1 MKSSEIRTRFLNF
14 FEARGHRVLPSSS
27 LVPAHDPT
35 LLFSNAGM
43 NQFKDIFLGRE
54 KRVYARAATSQKCV
68 RAGGKHND
76 LEQVGRTTRHHTF
89 FEMLGNFSFGDYFKK
104 EAIPWAWELVT
115 REFAIPREKL
125 YVTTFLGSGSG
136 PEDHDLV
143 PHDDEAHDLWVA
155 QGVGNDRIFELG
167 LKDNFWQMGDT
178 GPCGPCSEIHY
189 DLGPGASDLGHTECK
204 FPCDC
209 GRFVEIWNLVFM
221 QYSRYC
227 RYERDGYPAHWD
239 EKARAEHKH
248 SDDRYACLA
257 LDLLPKPCV
266 DTGMGLERIAAVLQG
281 KKSNYDTDLFRPLI
295 EEAAGLAN
303 VEYGANHDTDV
314 SLRIIADHARAT
326 TFLIS
331 DGVLPS
337 NEGRGYVLRLIM
349 RRALYHGQTLGLNE
363 PFLYK
368 MSGHVVQMMKDAY
381 PELVEAE
388 HHIAKAIRI
397 EEERYAH
404 TTRLALER
412 LETVAVVVSSGEEL
426 PFHLARRLHI
436 PISMHARYAHE
447 KGSGLKDTFDRR
459 YDIHAADDERAAL
472 KEFESTWSRDAFS
485 RRISDWVLTR
495 LPEGVSKHAWMD
507 DFRQTVGQEVGNLT
521 PYVSFRGT
529 VQGIQERWKEN
540 RLVREALDSFMRRFP
555 PQNIAAWIPGDELF
569 KLHDTFGLRPEFI
582 EDLVNVYGFAVDR
595 EGYEAEMQ
603 KQRERA
609 RANWKAATRD
619 VAHGAD
625 AFIVIETLQ
634 QLADKHPTRFEGYG
648 QTTSYQCKVVGLLE
662 DGKLVGQVES
672 GAKADIILDHTP
684 FYAEG
689 GGQVG
694 DAGRFYA
701 SDSTQEVAHVN
712 DTYAPVVA
720 HNEGTSPFGGKDIV
734 DYATAGGLIA
744 HKAVAHARL
753 RVGDT
758 VTAVVDSERR
768 DAVRRNHT
776 ATHLLHAA
784 LRKTLGTHVKQ
795 AGSLVAPDRLRF
807 DFTHYAA
814 LDEQDLLDIEDLVN
828 EHILKN
834 EVVATEEKDLDSA
847 VAGGA
852 MALFGEKYADK
863 VRVLSINDFSKELC
877 GGTHVRRTGDI
888 GLFKIVSESS
898 VAAGT
903 RRIEAV
909 TGEGVL
915 KYLRQASETLALLAD
930 SLHAKP
936 EELLQAVEKLS
947 DSEKKLRK
955 ELEAQRQKGAE
966 ASLGEVLSRATKV
979 KGVFVIAQKIPE
991 PIDRAALRN
1000 LADRCRAQI
1009 KSGVVVLG
1017 NVVDGKV
1024 SLVAA
1029 VTKDLTHKLDAG
1041 KIVKQAAA
1049 IVEGSGGGRKD
1060 LAEAGGKNPAKL
1072 DESLQAVPAIIEAM
1086 L

>member
-1 MKSSEIRTRFLNF
+1 MTSNDIRKRFLDF
-14 FEARGHRVLPSSS
+14 FAARGHRVLPSSS

-43 NQFKDIFLGRE
+43 NQFKDVFLGRE
-54 KRVYARAATSQKCV
+54 KRDYSRASTSQKCV

-115 REFAIPREKL
+115 KDYAIPAGKL
-125 YVTTFLGSGSG
+125 YVTVFR
-136 PEDHDLV
+136 E
-143 PHDDEAHDLWVA
+143 DDEAAEIWATDVGVA
-155 QGVGNDRIFELG
+155 RDRIFRMDEH
-167 LKDNFWQMGDT
+167 DNFWAMGDT

-189 DLGPGASDLGHTECK
+189 DLGPAASTLGHPDCP
-204 FPCDC
+204 FPCPQDC
-209 GRFVEIWNLVFM
+209 GRYVELWNLVFM
-221 QYSRYC
+221 QFN
-227 RYERDGYPAHWD
+227 RDEQGNMTP
-239 EKARAEHKH
+239 
-248 SDDRYACLA
+248 
-257 LDLLPKPCV
+257 LPRPSI
-266 DTGMGLERIAAVLQG
+266 DTGAGLERIATVLQG
-281 KKSNYDTDLFRPLI
+281 KISNFDTDLFRPLI

-314 SLRIIADHARAT
+314 SLRIIADHARAA

-331 DGVLPS
+331 DGVLSS

-368 MSGHVVQMMKDAY
+368 MAGHVVQMMKDAY

-388 HHIAKAIRI
+388 RHVAKAIKI
-397 EEERYAH
+397 EEQRYAH
-404 TTRLALER
+404 TTRLGLER
-412 LETVAVVVSSGEEL
+412 LETVPVVVSSGEEL
-426 PFHLARRLHI
+426 PFHLARRLHK
-436 PISMHARYAHE
+436 PICTHAPYAHNQ
-447 KGSGLKDTFDRR
+447 GSGLWDTFERR
-459 YDIHAADDERAAL
+459 HNIHATDDERAAFEEL
-472 KEFESTWSRDAFS
+472 KSTWSRDAFS
-485 RRISDWVLTR
+485 RRILDWVLTR
-495 LPEGVSKHAWMD
+495 LPEGLSKHDWMD
-507 DFRQTVGQEVGNLT
+507 DFRMTVGQEVGNLS
-521 PYVSFRGT
+521 PYLSFRRT
-529 VQGIQERWKEN
+529 VQRIQERWKEN
-540 RLVREALDSFMRRFP
+540 RHVREALDSFMRRIP
-555 PQNIAAWIPGDELF
+555 PQNVAAWIPGDGLF
-569 KLHDTFGLRPEFI
+569 KLHDTFGLRPEFVLDI
-582 EDLVNVYGFAVDR
+582 VKTYGFSVDWQ
-595 EGYEAEMQ
+595 GYRAEMSE
-603 KQRERA
+603 QRERA
-609 RANWKAATRD
+609 RASWKVEAKGLPSPAY
-619 VAHGAD
+619 
-625 AFIVIETLQ
+625 
-634 QLADKHPTRFEGYG
+634 FELPGRTVFDGYS
-648 QTTSYQCKVVGLLE
+648 QTESTGCKVLAIVRGGVGVRQLE
-662 DGKLVGQVES
+662 PREEGEIV
-672 GAKADIILDHTP
+672 LDHTP
-684 FYAEG
+684 FYAEA

-694 DAGRFYA
+694 DTGFLFTPA
-701 SDSTQEVAHVN
+701 SDHELAHVTN
-712 DTYAPVVA
+712 TCYPV
-720 HNEGTSPFGGKDIV
+720 
-734 DYATAGGLIA
+734 GGLIA
-744 HKAVAHARL
+744 HRAVARDRL
-753 RVGDT
+753 RVGDL
-758 VTAVVDSERR
+758 VTAKVDVERR
-768 DAVRRNHT
+768 DATRRNHT

-828 EHILKN
+828 EHVLKN
-834 EVVATEEKDLDSA
+834 EVVATEEEDLDSA
-847 VAGGA
+847 VASGA

-863 VRVLSINDFSKELC
+863 VRVLTIDDFSKELC
-877 GGTHVRRTGDI
+877 GGTHVQRTGDI
-888 GLFKIVSESS
+888 GLFKIVSEGS

-955 ELEAQRQKGAE
+955 ELEAQQMKRANSQARDLVKE
-966 ASLGEVLSRATKV
+966 AREV
-979 KGVFVIAQKIPE
+979 KGVRVVAARVE
-991 PIDRAALRN
+991 VTDRSAMRQMVDDLRAK
-1000 LADRCRAQI
+1000 LQ
-1009 KSGVVVLG
+1009 SGVIVLG
-1017 NVVDGKV
+1017 SVSDGKV

-1029 VTKDLTHKLDAG
+1029 VTKDLTNRLDAG

>member
-1 MKSSEIRTRFLNF
+1 MKSSEIRTRFLKF
-14 FEARGHRVLPSSS
+14 FEERGHRVLPSSS

-43 NQFKDIFLGRE
+43 NQFKDVFLGRE
-54 KRVYARAATSQKCV
+54 KRDYSRAATSQKCV

-115 REFAIPREKL
+115 KDYAIPAEKL
-125 YVTTFLGSGSG
+125 YITVFR
-136 PEDHDLV
+136 E
-143 PHDDEAHDLWVA
+143 DDEAEEIWATDVGVA
-155 QGVGNDRIFELG
+155 RDRIFRMDEH
-167 LKDNFWQMGDT
+167 DNFWAMGET

-189 DLGPGASDLGHTECK
+189 DLGPAASTLGHPDCP
-204 FPCDC
+204 FPCPQDC
-209 GRFVEIWNLVFM
+209 GRYVELWNLVFM
-221 QYSRYC
+221 QFN
-227 RYERDGYPAHWD
+227 RDEQGNMTP
-239 EKARAEHKH
+239 
-248 SDDRYACLA
+248 
-257 LDLLPKPCV
+257 LPRPSI
-266 DTGMGLERIAAVLQG
+266 DTGAGLERLATVLQG
-281 KKSNYDTDLFRPLI
+281 KISNYDTDLFRPLI

-303 VEYGANHDTDV
+303 VEYGSNHDTDV
-314 SLRIIADHARAT
+314 SLRIIADHARAA

-368 MSGHVVQMMKDAY
+368 MAGHVVQMMKDAY
-381 PELVEAE
+381 PELLETETHV
-388 HHIAKAIRI
+388 AKAIKI

-404 TTRLALER
+404 TTRVGLER
-412 LETVAVVVSSGEEL
+412 LESTPIVLRSGEEL
-426 PFHLARRLHI
+426 PLRLARPLERIIAEHPYDEELSWRWQRRAGSWNTTDEERTAI
-436 PISMHARYAHE
+436 QEFAR
-447 KGSGLKDTFDRR
+447 
-459 YDIHAADDERAAL
+459 
-472 KEFESTWSRDAFS
+472 TWNSRDRFYKLFDAVS
-485 RRISDWVLTR
+485 ALLPAEARKKDWMGR
-495 LPEGVSKHAWMD
+495 FKIA
-507 DFRQTVGQEVGNLT
+507 VGQEASD
-521 PYVSFRGT
+521 VSLRKSYMNAM
-529 VQGIQERWKEN
+529 QSLRK
-540 RLVREALDSFMRRFP
+540 REEVASNPLLRDAVDSLMRRFP
-555 PQNIAAWIPGDELF
+555 PEGTPAWIPGDELF
-569 KLHDTFGLRPEFI
+569 KLHDTFGLRPEFVLDI
-582 EDLVNVYGFAVDR
+582 VKTYGFSVDW
-595 EGYEAEMQ
+595 EGYRTEMWE
-603 KQRERA
+603 QRERA
-609 RANWKAATRD
+609 RASWK
-619 VAHGAD
+619 V
-625 AFIVIETLQ
+625 ETKGFPSPAYFGLPGRTVF
-634 QLADKHPTRFEGYG
+634 DGYS
-648 QTTSYQCKVVGLLE
+648 QTASTGCKVLAIVRGGAEVTQLE
-662 DGKLVGQVES
+662 PRQEGEIV
-672 GAKADIILDHTP
+672 LDHTP
-684 FYAEG
+684 FYAEA

-694 DAGRFYA
+694 DTGFLYA
-701 SDSTQEVAHVN
+701 PATDHELAHVTNAYFPVSGLVAHKGVAR
-712 DTYAPVVA
+712 DT
-720 HNEGTSPFGGKDIV
+720 
-734 DYATAGGLIA
+734 
-744 HKAVAHARL
+744 L

-768 DAVRRNHT
+768 DATRRNHT

-863 VRVLSINDFSKELC
+863 VRVLSIDDFSKELC

-936 EELLQAVEKLS
+936 EELLHAVEKLS

-955 ELEAQRQKGAE
+955 ELEAQQMK
-966 ASLGEVLSRATKV
+966 RATSQASDLVKEAREV
-979 KGVFVIAQKIPE
+979 KGVRVVAARVE
-991 PIDRAALRN
+991 VTDRSAMRQMVDDLRAK
-1000 LADRCRAQI
+1000 LQ
-1009 KSGVVVLG
+1009 SGVIVLG
-1017 NVVDGKV
+1017 SVSEGKV

-1029 VTKDLTHKLDAG
+1029 VTKDLTNKLDAG

-1049 IVEGSGGGRKD
+1049 YVEGSGGGRKD